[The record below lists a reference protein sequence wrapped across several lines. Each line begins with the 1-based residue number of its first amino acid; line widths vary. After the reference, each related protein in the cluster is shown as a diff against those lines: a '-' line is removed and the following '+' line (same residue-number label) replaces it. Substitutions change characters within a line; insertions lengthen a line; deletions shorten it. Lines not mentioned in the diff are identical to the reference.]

1 MCDVVDDVAGAVA
14 GAWHCCSLCCSVDDI
29 DASDSAGTNAVAID
43 VTVIVDVDVGVVGV
57 VVIVIVIVAV
67 DVLGEQLLVV
77 PSCPSPF
84 PTVPL
89 LCLVISNLILLTKG
103 DVVRNLSMAVN
114 SFPCSMAAFSA
125 SRPCEHPGLMSASPG
140 LGNNPRQS
148 CGKSLF
154 FSLLAGPRGSSSL
167 PPAASSKI
175 TLWTPCFY
183 YPHRVHRIPSI
194 SIPTILLK
202 TSPTRRADPLFSRGT
217 DFFSSPRRSEK

>member
-1 MCDVVDDVAGAVA
+1 MDDSEADFFGDAGKEKRTLVDNLPASVDEEAVMCDVVDDVAGVVA

-89 LCLVISNLILLTKG
+89 LCLVCEQFSFRLCQFYIFFSFTRC
-103 DVVRNLSMAVN
+103 RNFEEN
-114 SFPCSMAAFSA
+114 FEIPA
-125 SRPCEHPGLMSASPG
+125 SR
-140 LGNNPRQS
+140 
-148 CGKSLF
+148 
-154 FSLLAGPRGSSSL
+154 RGSARILSREAREEIFWRGDFCAICSSRKGREKGEGEKRV
-167 PPAASSKI
+167 AKASSQ
-175 TLWTPCFY
+175 L
-183 YPHRVHRIPSI
+183 R
-194 SIPTILLK
+194 
-202 TSPTRRADPLFSRGT
+202 
-217 DFFSSPRRSEK
+217 EKERKKERKKES